1 MDPKESWVMRVD
13 QSLSAD
19 SVITKDGVAVL
30 RIIPKASE
38 AVRESDTLFLAI
50 EKRSGQN
57 AGIFAVAKVI
67 KKLGSE
73 IIIQI
78 DQTKLKGG
86 KREFIN
92 ESALV
97 REDMFKSWNISELPS
112 MQPIRLDRQVALR
125 LDFLSSK
132 TGKDYTR
139 ADSMRCLLAYLECK
153 ELKIGFEGNR
163 IVNQVALETGRLV
176 RSVSA
181 KIYNF
186 RSLDPSQ
193 SGDGLKGIA
202 EIDEEIWNDYYNPN
216 TGMIDQV
223 ELREALVKEEFLDPG
238 IFLPGDGL
246 EPAFSYI
253 TTNDGDDRQ
262 LSARRV
268 RRGQAQLRRNL
279 KVIYKNCCAITGTDE
294 ESVLEA
300 CHIKPH
306 AETGDNSIDNGLLL
320 RSDIHILFDD
330 RLITIDDDCVTIRL
344 SPLVTCPD
352 YTRLNNIISNRR
364 NKIEETHRRIIAER
378 NSQIEWLRDKP
389 SRLVFK
395 SNMSE

>member
-1 MDPKESWVMRVD
+1 MN
-13 QSLSAD
+13 QNITATSLGIEIGAQTLTMALTSAD
-19 SVITKDGVAVL
+19 AIKTG
-30 RIIPKASE
+30 
-38 AVRESDTLFLAI
+38 DTLFLAI
-50 EKRSGQN
+50 EKRPDQN
-57 AGIFAVAKVI
+57 AGIFSVGKVI
-67 KKLGSE
+67 DKRGDQVALR
-73 IIIQI
+73 I

-92 ESALV
+92 ESAIV
-97 REDMFKSWNISELPS
+97 REDMFRSWDIEEMPA

-202 EIDEEIWNDYYNPN
+202 DIDGEIWDEYYNPK
-216 TGMIDQV
+216 TGNIDEV

-246 EPAFSYI
+246 EPAFTYATI
-253 TTNDGDDRQ
+253 NDGDDRQ
-262 LSARRV
+262 LQARRV

-279 KVIYKNCCAITGTDE
+279 KVIYKNSCAITGTNE

-300 CHIKPH
+300 CHIKAH
-306 AETGDNSIDNGLLL
+306 AETGDDSLENGLLL

-330 RLITIDDDCVTIRL
+330 RLITIDDDCTTIRI

-352 YTRLNNIISNRR
+352 YMILNNNKTVRR
-364 NKIEETHRRIIAER
+364 NRIEDRHREIIAAR
-378 NSQIEWLRDKP
+378 NSQIDWLRNNRP
-389 SRLVFK
+389 
-395 SNMSE
+395 N

>member
-1 MDPKESWVMRVD
+1 MNNEAWIVRVD
-13 QSLSAD
+13 ESITATSYGKGSSNPLTISL
-19 SVITKDGVAVL
+19 K
-30 RIIPKASE
+30 KSE
-38 AVRESDTLFLAI
+38 AITTGDTLFLAI
-50 EKRSGQN
+50 ENRPDQN
-57 AGIFAVAKVI
+57 AGIFAVAKVVDKRGDQI
-67 KKLGSE
+67 TVH
-73 IIIQI
+73 I

-92 ESALV
+92 ESAIV
-97 REDMFKSWNISELPS
+97 REDMFKSWDIGEMPA
-112 MQPIRLDRQVALR
+112 MQPVRLNRQVALR

-163 IVNQVALETGRLV
+163 VINQVAFETGRLV

-186 RSLDPSQ
+186 KSLDPADLE
-193 SGDGLKGIA
+193 DGLDGASIL
-202 EIDEEIWNDYYNPN
+202 DREIWDIYFNANKEAVDE
-216 TGMIDQV
+216 V
-223 ELREALVKEEFLDPG
+223 RLRDDLVNEEFHDVS

-246 EPAFSYI
+246 DLPFAYFAV
-253 TTNDGDDRQ
+253 NDGDDLQ

-279 KVIYKNCCAITGTDE
+279 KVIYKNSCAVTGTNE

-300 CHIKPH
+300 CHIKAH
-306 AETGDNSIDNGLLL
+306 AETGDNSIENGLLL

-330 RLITIDDDCVTIRL
+330 RLITLDDDCMTIRL
-344 SPLVTCPD
+344 CPLVTCPD
-352 YTRLNNIISNRR
+352 YTILNNKKTSRR
-364 NKIEETHRRIIAER
+364 NRIEDRHREIIAAR
-378 NSQIEWLRDKP
+378 NSQIDWVRNN
-389 SRLVFK
+389 RR
-395 SNMSE
+395 N

>member
-1 MDPKESWVMRVD
+1 MSTNESWIVKVN
-13 QSLSAD
+13 QNITATSLGIEIGAQTLTMALTSAD
-19 SVITKDGVAVL
+19 AIKTG
-30 RIIPKASE
+30 
-38 AVRESDTLFLAI
+38 DTLFLAI
-50 EKRSGQN
+50 EKRPDQN
-57 AGIFAVAKVI
+57 AGIFSVGKVI
-67 KKLGSE
+67 DKRGDQVALR
-73 IIIQI
+73 I

-92 ESALV
+92 ESAIV
-97 REDMFKSWNISELPS
+97 REDMFRSWDIEEMPA

-132 TGKDYTR
+132 TGKDYNR

-202 EIDEEIWNDYYNPN
+202 DIDEEIWDEYYNPK
-216 TGMIDQV
+216 TGNIDEV

-246 EPAFSYI
+246 EPAFTYATI
-253 TTNDGDDRQ
+253 NDGDDRQ
-262 LSARRV
+262 LQARRV

-279 KVIYKNCCAITGTDE
+279 KVIYKNSCAITGTNE

-300 CHIKPH
+300 CHIKAH
-306 AETGDNSIDNGLLL
+306 AETGDDSLENGLLL

-330 RLITIDDDCVTIRL
+330 RLITIDDDCTTIRI

-352 YTRLNNIISNRR
+352 YMILNNNKTVRR
-364 NKIEETHRRIIAER
+364 NRIEDRHREIIAAR
-378 NSQIEWLRDKP
+378 NSQIDWLRNNRP
-389 SRLVFK
+389 
-395 SNMSE
+395 N

>member
-1 MDPKESWVMRVD
+1 MNNESWMVRVD
-13 QSLSAD
+13 ES
-19 SVITKDGVAVL
+19 ITATSYGKGFSNPL
-30 RIIPKASE
+30 TIRLKKSE
-38 AVRESDTLFLAI
+38 AITTGDTLFLAI
-50 EKRSGQN
+50 ENRPDQN
-57 AGIFAVAKVI
+57 AGIFAVAKVVDNR
-67 KKLGSE
+67 GD
-73 IIIQI
+73 QI
-78 DQTKLKGG
+78 TLNIDKTKLKGG

-92 ESALV
+92 ESAIV
-97 REDMFKSWNISELPS
+97 REDMFRSWVIGEMPA

-163 IVNQVALETGRLV
+163 IIKQVAFETGRLV

-186 RSLDPSQ
+186 KSLDLSDPE
-193 SGDGLKGIA
+193 DGLDGASIL
-202 EIDEEIWNDYYNPN
+202 DEEIWGIYFNPN
-216 TGMIDQV
+216 KQAVDEV
-223 ELREALVKEEFLDPG
+223 RLRDDLVNEEFHDAS

-246 EPAFSYI
+246 DPPFAYFAV
-253 TTNDGDDRQ
+253 NDGDDRQ

-279 KVIYKNCCAITGTDE
+279 KVIYKNSCAVTGTNE

-300 CHIKPH
+300 CHIKAH
-306 AETGDNSIDNGLLL
+306 AETGDNSLENGLLL

-330 RLITIDDDCVTIRL
+330 RLITIDDDCMTIRL
-344 SPLVTCPD
+344 CPLVTCPD
-352 YTRLNNIISNRR
+352 YTTLNNQKSSRR
-364 NKIEETHRRIIAER
+364 NRIEDRHREIIAAR
-378 NSQIEWLRDKP
+378 NSQIDWLRNN
-389 SRLVFK
+389 RR
-395 SNMSE
+395 N

>member
-1 MDPKESWVMRVD
+1 MDPKESWVVRVD
-13 QSLSAD
+13 QSVSAD
-19 SVITKDGVAVL
+19 STVIKDAHADFK
-30 RIIPKASE
+30 IPLKASE
-38 AVRESDTLFLAI
+38 AVSESDTVFLAI

-67 KKLGSE
+67 KKVGNE
-73 IIIQI
+73 VIVQI

-97 REDMFKSWNISELPS
+97 REDMFKSWNISEMPA
-112 MQPIRLDRQVALR
+112 MQPIRLERQIALR
-125 LDFLSSK
+125 LIFLSSK

-163 IVNQVALETGRLV
+163 IINQVALETGRLA

-202 EIDEEIWNDYYNPN
+202 EIDEEIWNEYYNPK
-216 TGMIDQV
+216 TGTIDEI
-223 ELREALVKEEFLDPG
+223 ELREALVKEEFLDPC
-238 IFLPGDGL
+238 IFLPGDGV
-246 EPAFSYI
+246 ESAFTY
-253 TTNDGDDRQ
+253 TTINDGDDRQ

-268 RRGQAQLRRNL
+268 RRGQALLRRNL
-279 KVIYKNCCAITGTDE
+279 KVIYKNSCALTGTNE

-300 CHIKPH
+300 CHINAH
-306 AETGDNSIDNGLLL
+306 AETGDNSVENGILL

-330 RLITIDDDCVTIRL
+330 GLITLDNDCMTVRVC
-344 SPLVTCPD
+344 PLVTCPD
-352 YTRLNNIISNRR
+352 YKALNNQISTRR
-364 NKIEETHRRIIAER
+364 NRVEDRHKEIILER
-378 NSQIEWLRDKP
+378 NSQIGWL
-389 SRLVFK
+389 
-395 SNMSE
+395 SNKA